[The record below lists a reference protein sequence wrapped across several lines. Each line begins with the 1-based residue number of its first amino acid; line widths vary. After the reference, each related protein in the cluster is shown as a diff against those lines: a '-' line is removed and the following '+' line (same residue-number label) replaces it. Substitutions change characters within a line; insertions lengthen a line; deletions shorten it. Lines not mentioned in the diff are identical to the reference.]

1 MILVKMYKRL
11 LLTYINK
18 YNRLDLSALAEEL
31 RMTEWQIAEIVSS
44 LKKNGFFTVNNQKY
58 ELSEKGKKWA
68 FQVWN
73 DWSVYYQEEEWKKQK
88 EFVWDYLYIPEN
100 MI

>member
-1 MILVKMYKRL
+1 M
-11 LLTYINK
+11 
-18 YNRLDLSALAEEL
+18 AEEL

-68 FQVWN
+68 FPVWN
-73 DWSVYYQEEEWKKQK
+73 DWSVYYQEEEWKNGRN
-88 EFVWDYLYIPEN
+88 LYGI
-100 MI
+100 IYTFLKI

>member
-1 MILVKMYKRL
+1 MILMKMYKRL

-44 LKKNGFFTVNNQKY
+44 LKKNGFFTFY
-58 ELSEKGKKWA
+58 
-68 FQVWN
+68 
-73 DWSVYYQEEEWKKQK
+73 
-88 EFVWDYLYIPEN
+88 
-100 MI
+100 

>member
-1 MILVKMYKRL
+1 MILMKMYKRL

-58 ELSEKGKKWA
+58 ELSEKEKSGHFRYGMTGLFTIRKKSGK
-68 FQVWN
+68 N
-73 DWSVYYQEEEWKKQK
+73 RRN
-88 EFVWDYLYIPEN
+88 LYGI
-100 MI
+100 IYIFLKI

>member
-1 MILVKMYKRL
+1 M
-11 LLTYINK
+11 N
-18 YNRLDLSALAEEL
+18 D
-31 RMTEWQIAEIVSS
+31 
-44 LKKNGFFTVNNQKY
+44 QKY

-68 FQVWN
+68 FPIWN